1 MVKRVLHIVNNKMGY
16 GGIETLLMN
25 IYRNID
31 TTKIQFDFAVTSREP
46 GEYDKE
52 IIKRGGRIFYIP
64 SRRESLKNYEKNWDD
79 FFYKYQKEFNAI
91 HMHVSSL
98 TDITPLKIAKKYNI
112 KNRFIH
118 SHNTYQKGIIHNILN
133 KIHRLNVNKYATKLF
148 ACSSEAG
155 RYCFGNR
162 SFGIIKNGIN
172 TDLYKYSLEK
182 RIQVKKEIGFK
193 ENETSLVH
201 VGRFMEQKN
210 HTFLIDVFY
219 ELLKKD
225 NNFVLYLIGDGELK
239 RKIENKVKY
248 LNIED
253 KVKFLGLRNDVNLI
267 LQGMDIFLLP
277 SLHEGLPVVG
287 IEAQASG
294 LECIMSENIS
304 KEVKIT
310 NLVHFLPINDVKE
323 WVDLIL
329 DKKNYVRKDVQEK
342 IIQQG
347 YDIKQ
352 TTKKL
357 EKLYIKYKGKKKW
370 KNWYLLYYQYI
381 MQKNI

>member
-1 MVKRVLHIVNNKMGY
+1 MLVGLWNK
-16 GGIETLLMN
+16 
-25 IYRNID
+25 
-31 TTKIQFDFAVTSREP
+31 
-46 GEYDKE
+46 
-52 IIKRGGRIFYIP
+52 
-64 SRRESLKNYEKNWDD
+64 
-79 FFYKYQKEFNAI
+79 
-91 HMHVSSL
+91 
-98 TDITPLKIAKKYNI
+98 
-112 KNRFIH
+112 
-118 SHNTYQKGIIHNILN
+118 
-133 KIHRLNVNKYATKLF
+133 
-148 ACSSEAG
+148 
-155 RYCFGNR
+155 
-162 SFGIIKNGIN
+162 
-172 TDLYKYSLEK
+172 
-182 RIQVKKEIGFK
+182 
-193 ENETSLVH
+193 
-201 VGRFMEQKN
+201 KN

-329 DKKNYVRKDVQEK
+329 DKKIMSEKMYKRKYTA
-342 IIQQG
+342 G
-347 YDIKQ
+347 
-352 TTKKL
+352 L
-357 EKLYIKYKGKKKW
+357 
-370 KNWYLLYYQYI
+370 
-381 MQKNI
+381 